1 MQRIITLLAM
11 LCVVFTTGAQAAEEV
26 REYMLENGMKVLVKP
41 DHRAPV
47 AVSEVWYK
55 VGSSAEHNGTTGI
68 SHVLE
73 HMMFKGTKSLPAG
86 RFSAIIAANGGEEN
100 AFTGRDYTAYYQF
113 MRSDRLETS
122 FKLEADRMRNLLL
135 PKDEFKKERQVV
147 REERFMRTDDKP
159 EALTYERLNA
169 VASLNGPY
177 RNPVIGWDEDL
188 KVLTVEDLRAWYET
202 YYAPNNATL
211 IVVGDVEP
219 DAIFA
224 LAKKHFGKLKPS
236 KPPVD
241 KPRGEPE
248 QRGERR
254 LQIHAP
260 AKVPYVLIGYH
271 VPSLKTAKEA
281 WEPYALDVLA
291 GILDGGSSARL
302 SSELIR
308 KQEIAASAS
317 ASYDLTAKFQTLF
330 MLDANP
336 TEAHSIQEVERA
348 LYQQVEKL
356 RTELPSDAEM
366 ARVKAQVIASK
377 VYELDSVQ
385 QLANQMGALETVGL
399 GWQLMEQYPEKIKAV
414 TAEQVRKVAQKY
426 LIKKHRTVAV
436 LVPEAVEE
444 VSDNKQTTE
453 QGASDE
459 N

>member
-1 MQRIITLLAM
+1 MKKIVAACAVVAACFTATL
-11 LCVVFTTGAQAAEEV
+11 QAAGEV
-26 REYMLENGMKVLVKP
+26 REYTLENGMKVLVKP

-47 AVSEVWYK
+47 AVSQVWYK
-55 VGSSAEHNGTTGI
+55 VGSSNEYNGITGI

-73 HMMFKGTKSLPAG
+73 HMMFKGTKALPAG

-100 AFTGRDYTAYYQF
+100 AFTSRDYTAYYQF
-113 MRSDRLETS
+113 LGSDRLEIS
-122 FKLEADRMRNLLL
+122 FELEADRMRNLLL
-135 PKDEFKKERQVV
+135 PEADFQKERQVV
-147 REERFMRTDDKP
+147 REERFMRTEDKP
-159 EALTYERLNA
+159 EALTYERFNA

-188 KVLTVEDLRAWYET
+188 EALTVDDLRAWYET

-211 IVVGDVEP
+211 VVVGDVEP

-224 LAKKHFGKLKPS
+224 LAKKHFGKLKGA
-236 KPPVD
+236 KPPPD

-254 LQIHAP
+254 LRIHAP
-260 AKVPYVLIGYH
+260 AKVPYVLIGYP
-271 VPSLKTAKEA
+271 VPSLKTASEA

-291 GILDGGSSARL
+291 GILDGGASARL

-317 ASYDLTAKFQTLF
+317 AGYNLTAKYQTLF

-336 TEAHSIQEVERA
+336 TEKHSIEEVEKA
-348 LYQQVEKL
+348 LYQQIARL
-356 RTELPSDAEM
+356 QQELASDAEIK
-366 ARVKAQVIASK
+366 RVKAQVIASK

-399 GWQLMEQYPEKIKAV
+399 GWQLMDEYPEKVKAV
-414 TAEQVRKVAQKY
+414 TAEQVREVARKY
-426 LIKKHRTVAV
+426 LIEKHRTVAV
-436 LVPEAVEE
+436 LVPEE
-444 VSDNKQTTE
+444 VGDQPQQTTQKE
-453 QGASDE
+453 PSDE
-459 N
+459 G

>member
-11 LCVVFTTGAQAAEEV
+11 LCIVFTTGAQAAGEV

-47 AVSEVWYK
+47 AVSQVWYK
-55 VGSSAEHNGTTGI
+55 VGSSAEHNGITGI

-73 HMMFKGTKSLPAG
+73 HMMFKGTKSYPAG

-113 MRSDRLETS
+113 MGSDRLETA
-122 FKLEADRMRNLLL
+122 FELEADRMRNLLL
-135 PKDEFKKERQVV
+135 PEDEFQKERQVV
-147 REERFMRTDDKP
+147 REERFMRTEDKP
-159 EALTYERLNA
+159 EALTYERFNA
-169 VASLNGPY
+169 VAYLNTPY

-188 KVLTVEDLRAWYET
+188 KALTVDDLRAWYET

-211 IVVGDVEP
+211 VVVGDVDP
-219 DAIFA
+219 DAIFG
-224 LAKKHFGKLKPS
+224 LAKKYFGKLKPS

-254 LQIHAP
+254 LRIHAP
-260 AKVPYVLIGYH
+260 AKVPYVLIGYQ
-271 VPSLKTAKEA
+271 VPSLKTAEED

-302 SSELIR
+302 TSELIR

-317 ASYDLTAKFQTLF
+317 AGYNLTAKYQTLF

-336 TEAHSIQEVERA
+336 TEKHSIEEVEQA

-356 RTELPSDAEM
+356 RSELASDAEM

-377 VYELDSVQ
+377 VYELDSVR
-385 QLANQMGALETVGL
+385 QLANQMGALETIGL
-399 GWQLMEQYPEKIKAV
+399 GWQLMDQYPEKIKAV

-426 LIKKHRTVAV
+426 LIEKHRTVAV
-436 LVPEAVEE
+436 LVPEDVGNGKQTAEKE
-444 VSDNKQTTE
+444 VSDE
-453 QGASDE
+453 G
-459 N
+459 